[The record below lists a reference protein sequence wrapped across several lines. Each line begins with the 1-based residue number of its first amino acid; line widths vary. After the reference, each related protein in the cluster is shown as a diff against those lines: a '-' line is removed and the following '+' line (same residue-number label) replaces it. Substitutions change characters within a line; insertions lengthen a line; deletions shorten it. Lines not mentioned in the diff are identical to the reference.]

1 MRKHFEPVVGDV
13 QQSREVPL
21 LALVTLLPAV
31 LGHWE
36 ALTKFGAQKLLL
48 KGTILLLVFCLGS
61 GSTGQNRQH
70 NCSYQ
75 PWFSQFQGVSIGLKE
90 LTLSASVSSLLCASR

>member
-1 MRKHFEPVVGDV
+1 MRKHFEPVVGDAGGVMERQTGSV
-13 QQSREVPL
+13 QVSTHAR
-21 LALVTLLPAV
+21 AW
-31 LGHWE
+31 HWE